1 MTTSYVY
8 VNLLNAFVL
17 KRLIILA
24 KIIGILGILL
34 ILYGYYLLSV
44 SPDIELNEVI
54 KRVRVGILIILIGD
68 IALVFFIAKR

>member
-68 IALVFFIAKR
+68 IALVFSIAKR

>member
-1 MTTSYVY
+1 M
-8 VNLLNAFVL
+8 
-17 KRLIILA
+17 A

-68 IALVFFIAKR
+68 IALVFAIAKR